1 MELGTARAAASKH
14 IPKIVSTMANMDLG
28 TVATSEN
35 PNLWFQLYVIKD
47 RGLVESWV
55 RQAEAAGY
63 KAIMVTVDAQRLG
76 KREADQ
82 RNRFKL
88 PEGLQLANL
97 QPLAAKA
104 SSAAQKGLLQARD
117 TSESGSGLVQLF
129 TKEVD
134 DSLTWEFLP
143 WLKKVTKLPVYV
155 KGVLAPADAQLALEY
170 GADGIVVSNH
180 GGRQLDY
187 SPSALDM
194 LPSVVAAVKGR
205 VPVLMDGGIRRGTDV
220 FKALALGAS
229 CVLLGRPV
237 LYGLAVG
244 GQAGV
249 AKVLET
255 IRGEF
260 ELAMALAGCRHVW
273 EIQSEHLLK
282 VTGSGLLP
290 VSATCSDAGTGQ
302 CCEMPK
308 ERQRDACAG
317 RCQAAGLQSE
327 ACSCGTCSG
336 TRLVG
341 RPRSRL

>member
-1 MELGTARAAASKH
+1 MLHG
-14 IPKIVSTMANMDLG
+14 V
-28 TVATSEN
+28 
-35 PNLWFQLYVIKD
+35 
-47 RGLVESWV
+47 
-55 RQAEAAGY
+55 
-63 KAIMVTVDAQRLG
+63 
-76 KREADQ
+76 
-82 RNRFKL
+82 
-88 PEGLQLANL
+88 
-97 QPLAAKA
+97 
-104 SSAAQKGLLQARD
+104 LLF
-117 TSESGSGLVQLF
+117 VQ
-129 TKEVD
+129 
-134 DSLTWEFLP
+134 
-143 WLKKVTKLPVYV
+143 
-155 KGVLAPADAQLALEY
+155 GVLAPADAQLALEY

-194 LPSVVAAVKGR
+194 LPAVVAAVKGR

-244 GQAGV
+244 GQVGV

-255 IRGEF
+255 IYGEF
-260 ELAMALAGCRHVW
+260 QLAMALAGCRHVW

-290 VSATCSDAGTGQ
+290 LSATCSDAGSGQ

-308 ERQRDACAG
+308 ERQHDACTAG
-317 RCQAAGLQSE
+317 RCPVAALQSE

-336 TRLVG
+336 KRLVG